1 MKNTT
6 NTCRQLSLALATVCL
21 VLPAHAGRPLAVDDA
36 GVDDV
41 GQGHVEVWWEGQRG
55 ERGTSYLVPAFTPV
69 QGLELGVMLAR
80 DQAERQTLQGLQAK
94 WLWSPAQEQG
104 CNTGSSAGITHRR
117 SGSSP
122 NAGNVWAL
130 TLIGTCAASWGKVN
144 ANLGGLR
151 EQGQSWQ
158 ATWGGF
164 RGAQLGLR
172 DAAPGGIRRTAQRTH
187 VPGRR
192 PLGMGPRQTS
202 RCHDRS
208 PKGSHL
214 AQPGLRAGLLTSARC
229 TLLQH

>member
-1 MKNTT
+1 MKKTT
-6 NTCRQLSLALATVCL
+6 NTCQQLCFTLALVCL

-55 ERGTSYLVPAFTPV
+55 ERGTTYLAPAFTPV

-80 DQAERQTLQGLQAK
+80 NQAERQTLQGLQAK

-104 CNTGSSAGITHRR
+104 CDTGSSAGITHRR
-117 SGSSP
+117 TGSSP

-158 ATWGGF
+158 ATWGASVEHSWGSVTTHLEAF
-164 RGAQLGLR
+164 GIQHNAPTFQVGAR
-172 DAAPGGIRRTAQRTH
+172 WEWAPGKQVDATIGRQR
-187 VPGRR
+187 GR
-192 PLGMGPRQTS
+192 
-202 RCHDRS
+202 
-208 PKGSHL
+208 
-214 AQPGLRAGLLTSARC
+214 
-229 TLLQH
+229 TLLSLGFALGF